1 MEYITENN
9 KQYFPIN
16 DLIFPQKT
24 INDYLSEYYRKETN
38 EIEPEKEKKKES
50 FYSKIN
56 TIKENF
62 EDKINTMTINCDLKV
77 IIIIVLVLILI
88 FALIKIFSL
97 SKKINYYNSL
107 LVKHNYIL
115 I

>member
-1 MEYITENN
+1 MEYPSENN

-24 INDYLSEYYRKETN
+24 INDYLSDYYKKETN
-38 EIEPEKEKKKES
+38 EIEHTEDKKKES
-50 FYSKIN
+50 FYNKIN
-56 TIKENF
+56 IIKENF
-62 EDKINTMTINCDLKV
+62 EDKINTLTINCDLKV
-77 IIIIVLVLILI
+77 IIIIILTLILI